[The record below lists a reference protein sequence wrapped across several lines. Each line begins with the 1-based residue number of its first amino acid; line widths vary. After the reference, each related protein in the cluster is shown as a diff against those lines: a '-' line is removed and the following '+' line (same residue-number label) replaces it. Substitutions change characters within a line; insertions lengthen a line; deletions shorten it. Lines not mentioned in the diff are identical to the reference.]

1 LTGSGIPRPSSLVRE
16 QRVINSMAVITL
28 YYRYLERLT
37 GADRDVIISRLPM
50 LGSDIERLEDDH
62 CDVEFFPNRPDLFSV
77 EGVARALRGFL
88 GIETGLPEYRVNP
101 SGIRFTVDPGL
112 ASIRPF
118 LGSAVIRGV
127 SFDEEAIQSIM
138 ALQEA
143 LHWAVGRGRSK
154 VAIGIHDLDQVTPP
168 FRYIA
173 SERTRRFVPLD
184 YREDLSLEEILGEH
198 PKGRMFSHIVQDFP
212 QFPLIVDDLGR
223 VLSFPPII
231 NGELTRVTPDTRN
244 MLLDTTGTDERA
256 VRTAVNIICTAMAE
270 AGAIIE
276 SVEIEGVRWPDL
288 SPFIRYIQTAECNKL
303 LGTALT
309 PDEIAGL
316 LRKMRYGAAPAG
328 DGTIRVEVPCYRS
341 DIMHDWDLFEDVAI
355 AYGYQNFAVGI
366 SPTFAIGKP
375 HPVNVIGNL
384 VRHVMTGFGF
394 IEVIPFTLS
403 NEQVQFSHMQRAV
416 RKDVLRVMHP
426 ITEDHTLVRSD
437 LLPLLLEICQVNRHR
452 ELPQRIFCVGDV
464 VRGTITSQKTAWV
477 SIHPAAD
484 FTEAYAHADALCREL
499 SLSFSVRESEDPA
512 FIDGRRGDILVKGER
527 MGVFGEIHPAVLAA
541 FELEH
546 SVAAMELD
554 LKALPGY
561 PVSPGTP

>member
-1 LTGSGIPRPSSLVRE
+1 
-16 QRVINSMAVITL
+16 MAVITL

-37 GADRDVIISRLPM
+37 GADRDLIVSCLPM

-88 GIETGLPEYRVNP
+88 GREIGLPDYRVNP
-101 SGIRFTVDPGL
+101 SGIQFTVDPGL
-112 ASIRPF
+112 ASIRPY
-118 LGSAVIRGV
+118 LGSAVIREV

-138 ALQEA
+138 SLQEA

-154 VAIGIHDLDQVTPP
+154 VAIGIHDLDHVTPP
-168 FRYIA
+168 FHYIA

-184 YREDLSLEEILGEH
+184 YHQDFSMEEILTEH
-198 PKGRMFSHIVQDFP
+198 PKGKMYSHIVQDFP
-212 QFPLIVDDLGR
+212 HFPLIIDDLGR

-231 NGELTRVTPDTRN
+231 NGELTRVTTETRN

-270 AGAIIE
+270 AGGTIE

-288 SPFIRYIQTAECNKL
+288 GPVIRYVQTEECNRL
-303 LGTALT
+303 LGTGLT
-309 PDEIAGL
+309 PDEMAVL
-316 LRKMRYGAAPAG
+316 LQRMRYGANPVG
-328 DGTIRVEVPCYRS
+328 DGTVRVEVPCYRS
-341 DIMHDWDLFEDVAI
+341 DIMHDWDIFEDVAI

-366 SPTFAIGKP
+366 SPTFTIGKP
-375 HPVNVIGNL
+375 HPVNIIGNL
-384 VRHVMTGFGF
+384 VRQVMTGFGF

-403 NEQVQFSHMQRAV
+403 NDQVQFHQMKRLVSQ
-416 RKDVLRVMHP
+416 DVLRVMHP
-426 ITEDHTLVRSD
+426 ITEEHTVVRGD
-437 LLPLLLEICQVNRHR
+437 LLPLLLEICQMNRHR

-464 VRGTITSQKTAWV
+464 VRKTETSQKTAWV

-484 FTEAYAHADALCREL
+484 FTEAYAHTDAICREL
-499 SLSFSVRESEDPA
+499 SLSFMVRESEDPA
-512 FIDGRRGDILVKGER
+512 FIEGRRGDILVNGKPV
-527 MGVFGEIHPAVLAA
+527 GVFGEIHPAVLNA

-561 PVSPGTP
+561 PVLPGTP